1 MSGMRS
7 EMEAPRWRQALSGA
21 TDAAIAAG
29 VGWGVRR
36 ARRVPVGTSARWL
49 RPLGPSSELAREQ
62 LGSPGQR
69 LLGLRTVDRRTGRR
83 VEPWRSCVLFAIAVA
98 GEMILVRLR
107 PPADTPEQK
116 RERERFGHEMRAL
129 LERHPQ
135 GSPELAAEQDALFER
150 YGSGLPNHLSA
161 MPAAIALT
169 IAVRRL
175 RRHLAPT
182 TEILA
187 ALRSHSP

>member
-1 MSGMRS
+1 
-7 EMEAPRWRQALSGA
+7 MEAPRWRQALSGVA
-21 TDAAIAAG
+21 DAAIAAG

-36 ARRVPVGTSARWL
+36 AGRVPVGTSARWL
-49 RPLGPSSELAREQ
+49 RLLGPSSELVREQ

-83 VEPWRSCVLFAIAVA
+83 VEPWRSGVLFAIGVA
-98 GEMILVRLR
+98 GQMILVRLR
-107 PPADTPEQK
+107 PPADTPEQE
-116 RERERFGHEMRAL
+116 RERERFGQELRAL

-135 GSPELAAEQDALFER
+135 GSPEFAAEREALFER
-150 YGSGLPNHLSA
+150 CGSGLPNHLSA
-161 MPAAIALT
+161 MPAAIALG

-182 TEILA
+182 IETLA